1 MRAAKLIPLGSPRLR
16 SLVFQLHRYLG
27 LICGLIL
34 VIIGTTGSLLI
45 FEPELE
51 HQFIENCFGAIV
63 PQGSLVSIDT
73 VVATVQAELS
83 RTSGLTLGNILIPQ
97 DATSPYQA
105 RLWDTSD
112 HLVQLFIHP
121 YTGQVMG
128 MIPEAE
134 SWLQLVLRLHYQL
147 LAGNTGMMIA
157 GITGLL
163 LFILSLTGIVLW
175 PGWRKLI
182 TGFKIK
188 WKAHPKRR
196 NFDIHK
202 VAGVIAAVFLTF
214 TGFTGFCWNFYDW
227 SSSLIYAIT
236 FTPKPV
242 ELVSKSLPGQSA
254 LPLSKG
260 LQVADATF
268 PNSITTYVGVPS
280 KPDGV
285 VRIGKRQAHE
295 SLRYGESEIL
305 VDPYTGQ
312 ALRVQNSKTLAL
324 GDRVLNTF
332 IPLHYG
338 TFWGTTSRILYVFV
352 GLSPLI
358 LSITGFFMWWY
369 RKRKRPKAQFTEE
382 VKVRSLP

>member
-1 MRAAKLIPLGSPRLR
+1 MRAAKLITLRSPRLR
-16 SLVFQLHRYLG
+16 FLVFQLHRYLG

-51 HQFIENCFGAIV
+51 HHFIEHRIGAIA
-63 PQGSLVSIDT
+63 PQGDPVSIDA

-83 RTSGLTLGNILIPQ
+83 RMTNLTLGNILIPQ

-105 RLWDTSD
+105 RLWDASD

-128 MIPEAE
+128 IIPEAE
-134 SWLQLVLRLHYQL
+134 SWLQTILRLHYQL

-163 LFILSLTGIVLW
+163 LFILSITGIILW

-182 TGFKIK
+182 AGFKIK
-188 WKAHPKRR
+188 WNAHPKRR

-202 VAGVIAAVFLTF
+202 LAGVIAAVFLAF

-236 FTPKPV
+236 FTPKPA
-242 ELVSKSLPGQSA
+242 ELVSKPIPGQSV
-254 LPLSKG
+254 LPISKS
-260 LQVADATF
+260 LEIANTTF

-295 SLRYGESEIL
+295 SFRYGESEVL
-305 VDPYTGQ
+305 VDPYSGKT
-312 ALRVQNSKTLAL
+312 LRVQDSKTLGL
-324 GDRVLNTF
+324 GDRVLNAF
-332 IPLHYG
+332 VPLHYG
-338 TFWGTTSRILYVFV
+338 TFWGLTSRILYIFV
-352 GLSPLI
+352 GLAPLI
-358 LSITGFFMWWY
+358 LFITGFVMWWY
-369 RKRKRPKAQFTEE
+369 RWRK
-382 VKVRSLP
+382 KVGDRTHETTLIQTR